1 MNHCFS
7 YERIE
12 DYNDDDNNDDDDN
25 TMTTTWHD
33 YSLQLSWQTQ
43 SMLLALRVRSVSG
56 EGGGMIR
63 GVLSS
68 HGRDNQP
75 SVYGWNRR
83 WPLRVKSVSGE
94 GGGMIRGDGRDNQPS
109 VYGWNRRWPLRVRS
123 VSGEGG
129 GMPSTA
135 SPSSLPV
142 LISQCV
148 IATPQP

>member
-1 MNHCFS
+1 
-7 YERIE
+7 
-12 DYNDDDNNDDDDN
+12 
-25 TMTTTWHD
+25 
-33 YSLQLSWQTQ
+33 
-43 SMLLALRVRSVSG
+43 MLLALRVKSVSG

-68 HGRDNQP
+68 H
-75 SVYGWNRR
+75 
-83 WPLRVKSVSGE
+83 
-94 GGGMIRGDGRDNQPS
+94 GRDNQPS